1 MTYKSNTQSQQAH
14 LLLHDRSNSMQWTKA
29 LYYPLAKEVYHA
41 VLQGRSMMPHGK
53 PLTARQI
60 CGKPFWDSLG
70 DGQRRFAGRF
80 ISAAVRL
87 GMFGLE
93 QGQHNTANH
102 WTYTVT

>member
-41 VLQGRSMMPHGK
+41 VLQGRSMIPHGK

-60 CGKPFWDSLG
+60 CGKKFWDSLN

-87 GMFGLE
+87 RMFGLKR
-93 QGQHNTANH
+93 GQRNTANH
-102 WTYTVT
+102 WTYTVA